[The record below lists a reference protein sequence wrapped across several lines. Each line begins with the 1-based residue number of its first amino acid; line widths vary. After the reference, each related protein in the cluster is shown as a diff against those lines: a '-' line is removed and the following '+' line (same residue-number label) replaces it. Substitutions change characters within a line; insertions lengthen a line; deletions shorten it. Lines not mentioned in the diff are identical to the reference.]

1 MSVVIGTII
10 GLVGFL
16 AFISG
21 GIVGYMQALSDAQAE
36 TTYRRAKANGVTPQR
51 SAGGRSEIVDGDK

>member
-1 MSVVIGTII
+1 MSVVMGTII

-21 GIVGYMQALSDAQAE
+21 GIVGYMQALSDVESTQ
-36 TTYRRAKANGVTPQR
+36 RSKDNVPNGVTPQR
-51 SAGGRSEIVDGDK
+51 SAWGRSEIVDGDK